1 MVLSQKLN
9 FGAKVYQSV
18 ANYVFIRLNKVKCK
32 KFVDR
37 NINFMTLC
45 PAKNA
50 ENSLILVIAKR

>member
-1 MVLSQKLN
+1 MVLLQKLN

-18 ANYVFIRLNKVKCK
+18 ANYDFVKLNKVKCK

-50 ENSLILVIAKR
+50 ENSLFLMI